1 MICCEGGRPWSEA
14 EPAGLGGEMPHLGD
28 EEGIL
33 ARAGIGLMSEVALWD
48 DAAMYRPWSIVAV
61 LLAICFQLHAG
72 DWEMLKDCRL
82 IDNKSNDGDSFH
94 VRANG
99 EEFIFRLYHVDAP
112 ESETDS
118 AVADRI
124 SEQAEHFGITEEQT
138 LRGGEMAK
146 IFTKKA
152 LAQPFVVATRF
163 QKAMGRSK
171 LQRYYAVVLV
181 GGDADLAEMLVRA
194 GLARAHGQVVD
205 APKGKRMAGYVELEK
220 TAKVNRVGL
229 YGGNSPTVAEAE
241 PEEAASSKR
250 QVTDMGAGAIMDDI
264 FAPVVTGGV
273 ISSPSTQANQIVK
286 EWTREVIA
294 PRSAGDESRGGKLNI
309 NTASKEE
316 LVELPGVGEVIA
328 ERIIQSRPYSSL
340 DDLEQVEGLGPKK
353 ISRIAPLVSF

>member
-1 MICCEGGRPWSEA
+1 MP
-14 EPAGLGGEMPHLGD
+14 GL
-28 EEGIL
+28 
-33 ARAGIGLMSEVALWD
+33 ALWD
-48 DAAMYRPWSIVAV
+48 DAAMSKPLSIVAI

-72 DWEMLKDCRL
+72 DWVLLKNCRL
-82 IDNKSNDGDSFH
+82 IDNQSNDGDSFH

-99 EEFIFRLYHVDAP
+99 EELIFRLYHVDAP
-112 ESETDS
+112 ESEMDS

-124 SEQAEHFGITEEQT
+124 SEQAAHFGITEEQT

-146 IFTKKA
+146 NFTKKA
-152 LAQPFVVATRF
+152 LSQPFVVATRF

-205 APKGKRMAGYVELEK
+205 APKGKRMAGYLQLEK

-229 YGGNSPTVAEAE
+229 YGGNSPTVAEAKAE
-241 PEEAASSKR
+241 AEAEEANSSER
-250 QVTDMGAGAIMDDI
+250 QVTDMGAGLIMDEI
-264 FAPVVTGGV
+264 FAPVVTDA
-273 ISSPSTQANQIVK
+273 IFSSSSTRTNQGLK
-286 EWTREVIA
+286 ESTREVTA
-294 PRSAGDESRGGKLNI
+294 PRPTGDLSGGGKLNI

-316 LVELPGVGEVIA
+316 LVELPGVGEAIA
-328 ERIIQSRPYSSL
+328 ERIIESRPYSSL
-340 DDLEQVEGLGPKK
+340 DDLQQVEGLGPKK

>member
-1 MICCEGGRPWSEA
+1 VIFLTRVDAGLEMQRRRS
-14 EPAGLGGEMPHLGD
+14 PAKPDGLGGD
-28 EEGIL
+28 EGIL
-33 ARAGIGLMSEVALWD
+33 ARAGIGLKSKVALWD
-48 DAAMYRPWSIVAV
+48 DAAMHKPWSIVV
-61 LLAICFQLHAG
+61 FLLAICFQLHAG

-124 SEQAEHFGITEEQT
+124 SEQAAHFGITEEQT

-152 LAQPFVVATRF
+152 LSQPFVVATRF

-181 GGDADLAEMLVRA
+181 GGDTDLAEMLVRA

-205 APKGKRMAGYVELEK
+205 APKGKRMAGYVDLEK

-241 PEEAASSKR
+241 PEAASSKGY
-250 QVTDMGAGAIMDDI
+250 VTDMGAGAIMDDI

-286 EWTREVIA
+286 EWTQDAIA
-294 PRSAGDESRGGKLNI
+294 PRPAGDESRGGKLNV
-309 NTASKEE
+309 NTASKQE

-340 DDLEQVEGLGPKK
+340 DDLSEVEGLGPKK
-353 ISRIAPLVSF
+353 ISRIAPLVAF